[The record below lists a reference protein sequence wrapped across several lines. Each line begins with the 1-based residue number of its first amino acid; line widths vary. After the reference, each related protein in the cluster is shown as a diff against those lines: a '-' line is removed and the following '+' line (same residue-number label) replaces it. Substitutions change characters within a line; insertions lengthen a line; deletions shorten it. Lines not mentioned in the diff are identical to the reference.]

1 MRMIRNFLVFVCFSM
16 LILAL
21 FRTWWLGGFT
31 TKAQEHMYFQP
42 PPISG
47 PVMEFQEVKP
57 YTFAELPHGRIYK
70 TVHEGCEL
78 YVVEN
83 DFYTYGAR
91 DQHQYAITSGRG
103 CK

>member
-1 MRMIRNFLVFVCFSM
+1 MRLIRNFLVFVAFSM

-21 FRTWWLGGFT
+21 LRTWSLGGFQA
-31 TKAQEHMYFQP
+31 KAQEHMYFQP
-42 PPISG
+42 PSG
-47 PVMEFQEVKP
+47 ASVMEFQEVKP
-57 YTFAELPHGRIYK
+57 YVFAELPHGRIYK